1 MSGIF
6 NMSLKNSVAILTGA
20 GRRNGIGAAVAAL
33 LAREGCHLLINC
45 VKNNHQAEQVAQECR
60 QYGVDVRVFI
70 GDLTASTACQ
80 QMAEIAES
88 TWGRADIIVN
98 CLGNT
103 KSAPYEKL
111 GVLNRE
117 DFEKIFSVNVFAPFF
132 VAQAFQA
139 LLKKTGNGVIINI
152 SSAAGITGKGSSIAY
167 AAAKGAE
174 NTLTLALAQALSP
187 EVRVNAVCPSFV
199 DSSWW
204 EEFYAGKE
212 TQYQAL
218 IKTMQENSLQRRV
231 LKPSDVAIAIMSII
245 ANPGLSGELIRLD
258 AGAHIGKANSRE

>member
-1 MSGIF
+1 MP
-6 NMSLKNSVAILTGA
+6 LRNSVAILTGA
-20 GRRNGIGAAVAAL
+20 GRRNGIGAAVAKL
-33 LAREGCHLLINC
+33 LAHDGCHLLINC
-45 VKNNHQAEQVAQECR
+45 VKNNQQAEQVAQECR
-60 QYGVDVRVFI
+60 EQGVDAHVFI
-70 GDLTASTACQ
+70 GDLTDSTVCQ
-80 QMAEIAES
+80 KMAAMVDS

-98 CLGNT
+98 CLGST

-111 GVLNRE
+111 SALNRE

-132 VAQAFQA
+132 VAQAFQK
-139 LLKKTGNGVIINI
+139 LLKKSENGVIINI

-187 EVRVNAVCPSFV
+187 EVRVNAICPSFV

-204 EEFYAGKE
+204 EESYAGKE

-218 IKTMQENSLQRRV
+218 IKSMQDNNLQRRV
-231 LKPSDVAIAIMSII
+231 LKPNDVAITVMSII
-245 ANPGLSGELIRLD
+245 NNSGISGELIRLD
-258 AGAHIGKANSRE
+258 AGAHIGKANARD